1 MSAEWAHVAAVASS
15 LPSTSSAVAFAK
27 TTTAKC
33 ITNFK
38 HGKPQHEIMRSVCA
52 AVLPSKSAY
61 THSYMNYIPNMYV
74 NCVL

>member
-15 LPSTSSAVAFAK
+15 FPSSSSAVAFAK
-27 TTTAKC
+27 TNTAKC

-52 AVLPSKSAY
+52 VLPSKNAY
-61 THSYMNYIPNMYV
+61 THSYMNYILNMYV